1 MKLVQV
7 TCEFAFVKVIKWE
20 EKKLSMFIS
29 TILIKTISKYFSMVY
44 IIITSFT
51 YVTIKN

>member
-7 TCEFAFVKVIKWE
+7 TRELAFVKVIKLE

-29 TILIKTISKYFSMVY
+29 TILIKTILKYLIMVY

-51 YVTIKN
+51 FVTIKN